1 MQEFPTFAAQ
11 TRSMGFWGLVRTIF
25 VILIVYQVINYFRRS
40 QENAKRRGFEE
51 GRRNSARQDAPPAKP
66 TKPSDDELGEYVD
79 YEEIKD

>member
-1 MQEFPTFAAQ
+1 
-11 TRSMGFWGLVRTIF
+11 MGFWGLVRTIF

-51 GRRNSARQDAPPAKP
+51 GRRNSARQDAPPAKH